1 MICGIAPLTRNACG
15 LFCFQEDPGN
25 VAPGS
30 FCVSRPVLQTD
41 EQTGIGNTAR
51 HQLDRNHQNDR
62 IHPNHGS
69 NSAAYV
75 LAGTEEEPT

>member
-41 EQTGIGNTAR
+41 EQTGMRNTAQCR
-51 HQLDRNHQNDR
+51 LNQLNQLNR
-62 IHPNHGS
+62 IHPSHGS